1 MVFRGT
7 RSQVLDD
14 KNAVLKNCP
23 KFTGNM
29 KAVGFS
35 AVVSLLLNLNKFQS
49 VSFVDVEKLNVC
61 WENNGLR
68 TISRTYPKFIIK
80 KPKC

>member
-35 AVVSLLLNLNKFQS
+35 AVIIYLFKV
-49 VSFVDVEKLNVC
+49 
-61 WENNGLR
+61 NNR
-68 TISRTYPKFIIK
+68 NTK
-80 KPKC
+80 KDAEFAHS